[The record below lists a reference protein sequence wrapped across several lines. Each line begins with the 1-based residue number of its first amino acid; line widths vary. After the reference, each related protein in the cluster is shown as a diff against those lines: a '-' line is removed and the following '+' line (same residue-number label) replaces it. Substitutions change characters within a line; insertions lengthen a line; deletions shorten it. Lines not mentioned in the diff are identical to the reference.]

1 MDWTR
6 AVCPHM
12 PGQTNTLL
20 TQQLAFYLMTAA
32 VSPSSFLFSSR
43 HAMR

>member
-1 MDWTR
+1 MAQTR
-6 AVCPHM
+6 AICPYTSR
-12 PGQTNTLL
+12 QTNALL

-43 HAMR
+43 RAVQ